1 VRAIMTVGRGLME
14 PADVVAP
21 AEPGPGRVRIRPEA
35 VGVCGS
41 DYHFLTGELVTP
53 PEFGPQY
60 PRVQGHEVAGT
71 IDALGPGSPPHLRPG
86 QRVAVYPLSS
96 CGRCRAC
103 RTGRPNACPDFRL
116 IGIHVDGALQEQFEV
131 AADQVFPVGDLDPVT
146 SAFCEPMSIAVRA
159 LERGRVVEGEEI
171 VVLGAGP
178 IGQAVTIAAR
188 DRGVG
193 VLLADIMAARLE
205 LGRLAGADTVV
216 LSDGD
221 PTTLDAR
228 AHALAGG
235 EGPHAVIDCTGA
247 PSAIR
252 AGVDVVGPTGRV
264 VVVGISHREV
274 VLPVNAFTEREIDLL
289 GSTVCLPDEFAEAV
303 RIVGS
308 HREQVRRLITHRT
321 PLSGAAA
328 AIVHAIENPGQVMK
342 LVVTAD
348 SDP

>member
-1 VRAIMTVGRGLME
+1 VRAIMTLGRGVME
-14 PADVVAP
+14 PAEVSAP

-41 DYHFLTGELVTP
+41 DFHFLTGELVTP

-71 IDALGPGSPPHLRPG
+71 IAALGPGSPPDLRPG

-116 IGIHVDGALQEQFEV
+116 IGIHVDGALQEQLEV

-193 VLLADIMAARLE
+193 VLLADVMPARLE

-221 PTTLDAR
+221 PTALDAR
-228 AHALAGG
+228 ARSLPGG

-252 AGVDVVGPTGRV
+252 AGVDVVGSTGRV

-289 GSTVCLPDEFAEAV
+289 GSTVYLADEFAEAV
-303 RIVGS
+303 RIVES
-308 HREQVRRLITHRT
+308 HQEQVRRLITHRT
-321 PLSGAAA
+321 PLSGAVA
-328 AIVHAIENPGQVMK
+328 AIVHAMENPGQVMK
-342 LVVTAD
+342 LVVTTD
-348 SDP
+348 SEP